1 MSATPPPMRIV
12 LPIDFSDA
20 GEPAE
25 REAVRLARALGAEI
39 LLVHVASRSA
49 SWPASVYTPQVRAV
63 FAAQRTWAEDALV
76 ARAAAI
82 AAQGVGARAVVADGQ
97 PDVEIVRLAAEQHAH
112 MIVMGTQGRTGLDR
126 LLLGSVAERVVRT
139 APCPVLT
146 VRPGPPRNV
155 GPVTRVP
162 PAR

>member
-1 MSATPPPMRIV
+1 MRIV

-39 LLVHVASRSA
+39 LLIHVAGQLESSWSA
-49 SWPASVYTPQVRAV
+49 ILYTPELRAV
-63 FAAQRTWAEDALV
+63 FDGQRKWAADALATRV
-76 ARAAAI
+76 AAL
-82 AAQGVGARAVVADGQ
+82 AAQGVGTRALVVDGQ
-97 PDVEIVRLAAEQHAH
+97 PDVEIVRVAAEQHAQ

-146 VRPGPPRNV
+146 VRPDPAGSADATTPAPR
-155 GPVTRVP
+155 R
-162 PAR
+162 R